1 MRLSWRGTGNTMYR
15 LLLIEDRAEDAA
27 MYRALLVG
35 GKPPFL
41 HDVELVWLPE
51 APALDTYQ
59 NVDCMITDY
68 NLAGGVT
75 GLDIARAAKAARP
88 DLPIMLMTGAIPP
101 DLSDEDRAMFVAV
114 AEKDDLNAV
123 WDGARQLMRVITGAK

>member
-1 MRLSWRGTGNTMYR
+1 MYR
-15 LLLIEDRAEDAA
+15 LLLIEDRVEDAA

-51 APALDTYQ
+51 APDTYQ

-123 WDGARQLMRVITGAK
+123 WDGARELMRRIAEGKAHQVSR